1 MMTSLVKSFLL
12 RFEIFR
18 ALQAVR
24 ARRRSRA
31 GGLDFPIIPDYPFRS
46 APRYGYG
53 QPPHGKLLEILDR
66 SRQTYAATLQEF
78 VAFSK
83 ELHQIP
89 LDPPGDPEG
98 PYWRNSY
105 FGGLD
110 AVSLYALAALN
121 NPRTYIEIGS
131 GNSTKFMRKVVRT
144 RGLRTRMVSIDPN
157 PRAEIDGLCDEVRRT
172 RLEEIDLSVFDSLDT
187 GDILFV
193 DGSHRVFM
201 NSDVSVIFLDILPRL
216 KPGVLIYIDD
226 IYLPLD
232 YPPDWI
238 PRYYSEQ
245 YLLAAL
251 LLAEGPHY
259 EVVLPCMFVRLNPD
273 LQHIVDRL
281 WANSAFAD
289 AGLGWGTGFWLR
301 RR

>member
-1 MMTSLVKSFLL
+1 MTSLVKSFLL
-12 RFEIFR
+12 RFRLFR
-18 ALQAVR
+18 DLQAVR
-24 ARRRSRA
+24 THRRSR
-31 GGLDFPIIPDYPFRS
+31 GGGISFPIIPDFPFRS

-53 QPPHGKLLEILDR
+53 LPPHGAILEILNR
-66 SRQTYAATLQEF
+66 NRQSYAATLHDF
-78 VAFSK
+78 LAFSG
-83 ELHQIP
+83 ELHEIP
-89 LDPPGDPEG
+89 LDHPGESEG

-131 GNSTKFMRKVVRT
+131 GNSTKFMRKAVRT
-144 RGLRTRMVSIDPN
+144 RGLLTRMVSIDPN
-157 PRAEIDGLCDEVRRT
+157 PRAEIDDLCDEVRRT
-172 RLEEIDLSVFDSLDT
+172 GLEETDLSVFDSLST

-216 KPGVLIYIDD
+216 KPGVLVYIDD

-251 LLAEGPHY
+251 LLADGPYY

-281 WANSAFAD
+281 WANSALAD